1 MKLLFTIQQAQDNL
15 STLID
20 EVTRQHLPIAISS
33 EHNDAILVSKEDW
46 ESIQETLYLSQI
58 PKLVDSIKQASQEPI
73 EDCIG
78 LEDLE
83 W

>member
-1 MKLLFTIQQAQDNL
+1 MQLFTIQQAQDKL
-15 STLID
+15 SILID

-33 EHNDAILVSKEDW
+33 EGNDAILVGKEDW
-46 ESIQETLYLSQI
+46 EAIQETLYLSQV
-58 PKLVDSIKQASQEPI
+58 PKLVDSIKQASKESI
-73 EDCIG
+73 KDCIG

>member
-1 MKLLFTIQQAQDNL
+1 MQLFTIKQAQDNL

-46 ESIQETLYLSQI
+46 ESIQETLYLNQI
-58 PKLVDSIKQASQEPI
+58 PKLVDSIKQASQESI

-78 LEDLE
+78 LENLE